1 MPSFR
6 ETKSNSTKLIDSK
19 SQHNFSYA
27 RLEVFAMFFSG
38 LETEHDFCSDKR
50 SSGLAHSTKKC
61 RSPLECG
68 FRVVLNLDLLTLCSR
83 ILMLANFS
91 CLGMDVLSNSDSSLT
106 KDVFI
111 RSYKNEDYTQCREV
125 FTEGMQQLVNPVMT
139 VVYPRYLKIAGII
152 LMFISAI
159 TFRWS
164 PWIVGLYLILCVVMT
179 ALLYIDIYIEV
190 MKFVSGC
197 LNTDL
202 LNIAESYREGS
213 RVFVAE
219 LHGQVVGMVGL
230 IQGEHLKAGVAELQR
245 MSVSRTV
252 RRRGIAKLLCKE
264 VIAFAKEQ
272 NLNKIILSTTG
283 AQDAATALYMKF
295 GFKLTEQFPYPQKVL
310 EELAYVCYELEI

>member
-1 MPSFR
+1 
-6 ETKSNSTKLIDSK
+6 
-19 SQHNFSYA
+19 
-27 RLEVFAMFFSG
+27 
-38 LETEHDFCSDKR
+38 
-50 SSGLAHSTKKC
+50 
-61 RSPLECG
+61 
-68 FRVVLNLDLLTLCSR
+68 
-83 ILMLANFS
+83 
-91 CLGMDVLSNSDSSLT
+91 
-106 KDVFI
+106 
-111 RSYKNEDYTQCREV
+111 
-125 FTEGMQQLVNPVMT
+125 MQQLVNPVMT

-245 MSVSRTV
+245 SPSSNNIHNITYN
-252 RRRGIAKLLCKE
+252 IHN
-264 VIAFAKEQ
+264 I
-272 NLNKIILSTTG
+272 TTG
-283 AQDAATALYMKF
+283 SPSSENTH
-295 GFKLTEQFPYPQKVL
+295 PIPQ
-310 EELAYVCYELEI
+310 YEVKIR